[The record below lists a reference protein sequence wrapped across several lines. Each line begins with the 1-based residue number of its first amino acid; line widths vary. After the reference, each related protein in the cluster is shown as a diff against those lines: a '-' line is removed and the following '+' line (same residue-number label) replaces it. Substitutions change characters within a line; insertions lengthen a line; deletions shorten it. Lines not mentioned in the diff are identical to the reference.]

1 MRRYESVVILDSEL
15 ADDDIQNFTDRYGAV
30 IKDGGGEVIKIEDW
44 GVKKFAY
51 LVKKKEKG
59 RYILLDYVGVPALVQ
74 ELERQFRIS
83 EDVMKFLSVKLDD
96 HVDLEAF
103 KAQVEEEKAN
113 KAAAA
118 AVPEIAPHT
127 ETPVEDAPPMKED
140 AATVEA
146 PPADEAPI
154 EPEPVPEPEQDSI
167 APEEEKSEEEK
178 KEGEE

>member
-118 AVPEIAPHT
+118 EAVPEPATDSET
-127 ETPVEDAPPMKED
+127 ETPVEDALP
-140 AATVEA
+140 ATGESTAEEA
-146 PPADEAPI
+146 PPAEKTAI
-154 EPEPVPEPEQDSI
+154 ASEPVPEPEQDSI
-167 APEEEKSEEEK
+167 APQEEK